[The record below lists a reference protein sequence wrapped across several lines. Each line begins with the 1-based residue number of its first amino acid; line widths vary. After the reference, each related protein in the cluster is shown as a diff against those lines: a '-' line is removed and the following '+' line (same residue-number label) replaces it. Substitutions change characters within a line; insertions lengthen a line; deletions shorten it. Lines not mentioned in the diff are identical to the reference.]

1 VQASSLVTD
10 RLDQV
15 GHLVGRFFGH
25 VGAAAPGPD
34 DQRFVHEHLDGQC
47 AELFWSQSAPDQRHA
62 VNVARRVSAVL
73 PDDSGAIEA
82 ALVHDFGK
90 TEANIG
96 AVSRSIATV
105 LDAAGMPMTRR
116 MHTYRDHGERG
127 ALALEEAGCG
137 PFAVAFARYHPG
149 PVPSGMDPVRW
160 KVLID
165 ADG

>member
-1 VQASSLVTD
+1 MTD

-15 GHLVGRFFGH
+15 SHLVGRFFGH
-25 VGAAAPGPD
+25 IRAAAPGPD
-34 DQRFVHEHLDGQC
+34 DQRFVHENLDGRC
-47 AELFWSQSAPDQRHA
+47 AELFWSQNAPDQRHA
-62 VNVARRVSAVL
+62 VDVARRVSEVL
-73 PDDSGAIEA
+73 PDDSGAIGA

-105 LDAAGMPMTRR
+105 LDAAGMPMTPR
-116 MHTYRDHGERG
+116 MHMYRDHGERG

-137 PFAVAFARYHPG
+137 LLAVAFARYHPG
-149 PVPSGMDPVRW
+149 PAPSGIDSVRW